1 MKQKNKEL
9 LRALFDLQPANT
21 NLLANHLN
29 VSVRSIKN
37 YVREINEEYP
47 EAIHSSREGYRLDME
62 LAKSILDETAD
73 HIPQTSEERVIYIL
87 NQLINHHQ
95 EEAIDIYD
103 LSAFLPSRMSCKKSS
118 ANYSAPCYIM
128 NPMLILSI

>member
-103 LSAFLPSRMSCKKSS
+103 LCEKK
-118 ANYSAPCYIM
+118 AI
-128 NPMLILSI
+128 

>member
-37 YVREINEEYP
+37 YVREINEEISRSYSFIKGRIP
-47 EAIHSSREGYRLDME
+47 SGYGISEIHTG
-62 LAKSILDETAD
+62 
-73 HIPQTSEERVIYIL
+73 
-87 NQLINHHQ
+87 
-95 EEAIDIYD
+95 
-103 LSAFLPSRMSCKKSS
+103 
-118 ANYSAPCYIM
+118 
-128 NPMLILSI
+128 

>member
-9 LRALFDLQPANT
+9 IRALFDLQPANT

-47 EAIHSSREGYRLDME
+47 EAIHSSREGYRLDKMCIRDSHTPN
-62 LAKSILDETAD
+62 LKNKGSHSPL
-73 HIPQTSEERVIYIL
+73 
-87 NQLINHHQ
+87 
-95 EEAIDIYD
+95 
-103 LSAFLPSRMSCKKSS
+103 
-118 ANYSAPCYIM
+118 
-128 NPMLILSI
+128 

>member
-37 YVREINEEYP
+37 YVREINEEQNYL
-47 EAIHSSREGYRLDME
+47 YE
-62 LAKSILDETAD
+62 LLDETD
-73 HIPQTSEERVIYIL
+73 GRRLEHLGKLYMEENAMDCYAGFAYGFRLGARMMCEIFAKE
-87 NQLINHHQ
+87 NH
-95 EEAIDIYD
+95 
-103 LSAFLPSRMSCKKSS
+103 
-118 ANYSAPCYIM
+118 
-128 NPMLILSI
+128 

>member
-1 MKQKNKEL
+1 MISEQKAGDEMKQKNKEL

-47 EAIHSSREGYRLDME
+47 EAIHSSREGY
-62 LAKSILDETAD
+62 
-73 HIPQTSEERVIYIL
+73 
-87 NQLINHHQ
+87 
-95 EEAIDIYD
+95 
-103 LSAFLPSRMSCKKSS
+103 
-118 ANYSAPCYIM
+118 
-128 NPMLILSI
+128 